1 MRSYAK
7 SVELYS
13 RATDVLAGG
22 VNSNFRA
29 LNRPVPLFIERGEG
43 AHLWDVDGNDYID
56 YVLGLGPVIL
66 GHAPKPVID
75 AVAASL
81 ARGQCYSAQHML
93 EIELAEALVAAVP
106 SAEMVR
112 FSSSG
117 SEAVHIALR
126 LARAVTGRQKIV
138 KFEGHY
144 HGWLDSVMVSTK
156 PALNAAGP
164 DSAPIAVLES
174 AGQAE
179 SVADDLLI
187 ARWNDLDQLEQILTA
202 HGDDVAGVIMEPMM
216 CNQGGVLPQPG
227 YMAGVRMLCDRFGAL
242 FLLDEVITG
251 FRLALGG
258 AQARFGID
266 PDITILAKAVAA
278 GFTLSAIAGRK
289 RYMEQLHNAG
299 IVHAGTYNGN
309 VASVAASLAA
319 VRTLAADD
327 GAVYDRMEAL
337 GQKLMA
343 GLRQLAAKHGHAFLV
358 QGVGQVFNVH
368 FTPLAEIREYRDAAR
383 SDQVKMDDFVEAM
396 QNIGVR
402 LNSRGTFFMSAAHTE
417 ADIEATLRAADIAFA
432 SLRKAAA

>member
-1 MRSYAK
+1 MRSYTK
-7 SVELYS
+7 SIELYR
-13 RATDVLAGG
+13 RASGVLAGG

-43 AHLWDVDGNDYID
+43 AHLWDVDGNQYID

-66 GHAPKPVID
+66 GHAPKPVIE

-93 EIELAEALVAAVP
+93 EIELAEAIIAAVP
-106 SAEMVR
+106 TAEMVR

-187 ARWNDLDQLEQILTA
+187 VRWNDLDQLEQVMTA
-202 HGDDVAGVIMEPMM
+202 HGDEIAGVIMEPMM

-227 YMAGVRMLCDRFGAL
+227 YMAGVRKLCDKFGAL

-251 FRLALGG
+251 FRLSFGG

-289 RYMEQLHNAG
+289 RYMEQLHNTG

-319 VRTLAADD
+319 VRTLGGDD
-327 GAVYDRMEAL
+327 GETYRRMDRL
-337 GQKLMA
+337 GERLMA
-343 GLRQLAAKHGHAFLV
+343 GLRKLAADHGHALLV
-358 QGVGQVFNVH
+358 QGVGPVFNVH
-368 FTPLAEIREYRDAAR
+368 FTHLTEIREYRDAAR
-383 SDQVKMDDFVEAM
+383 SDQVKMGDFVEAM
-396 QNIGVR
+396 QNAGVR
-402 LNSRGTFFMSAAHTE
+402 MNSRGTFFMSAAHTD
-417 ADIEATLRAADIAFA
+417 ADIDATLRAADLSFA
-432 SLRKAAA
+432 TLRKVAA